1 MTASNSITV
10 PNNPKEII
18 QITKNKRGDI
28 RIYPTERRINKL
40 VSYWQ
45 SEVRQNVLLNN
56 TDAVDEAL
64 DYYNQSVV
72 VRERIL
78 EQKRK
83 LKIVDDAEQE
93 MAAVIQAKI
102 QDFKARNLP
111 VEVGYGST
119 FSGTIQVTFK
129 LDTGKIND
137 NSN

>member
-1 MTASNSITV
+1 MAV
-10 PNNPKEII
+10 PNNPQEII
-18 QITKNKRGDI
+18 QIKKHKRGDI
-28 RIYPTERRINKL
+28 RVYPTESRINEL
-40 VSYWQ
+40 VNYWQ

-64 DYYNQSVV
+64 DYYNQAIA

-83 LKIVDDAEQE
+83 LKIVDGAEQE

-102 QDFKARNLP
+102 QDFKDRNLP

-119 FSGTIQVTFK
+119 FSRTIQVTFK
-129 LDTGKIND
+129 LDAGKVND